1 MVNLCQE
8 KTNPSQV
15 TGLKTKLY
23 IFILLNYN
31 KLSCL
36 VLGMYSF

>member
-1 MVNLCQE
+1 M
-8 KTNPSQV
+8 
-15 TGLKTKLY
+15 TGLKVKLY

-31 KLSCL
+31 KLSRL